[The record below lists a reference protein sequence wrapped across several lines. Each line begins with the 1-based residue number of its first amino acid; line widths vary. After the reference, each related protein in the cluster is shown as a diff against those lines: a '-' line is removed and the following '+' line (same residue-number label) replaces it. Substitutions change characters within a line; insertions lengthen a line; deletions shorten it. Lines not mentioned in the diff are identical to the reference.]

1 MSARWIK
8 LLRDARL
15 ARGRLL
21 MIVIALAASI
31 AAVVAMLA
39 TWTVMSREVPRN
51 YIGTNPASA
60 QLEFEGSIDADL
72 LAQIAARP
80 GIAAAEL
87 AGSGSARVEVA
98 PDKWLPMRTFVV
110 PDFARLRI
118 NTLGRETGAWPPQTG
133 TLLIERS
140 ALALSG
146 GAVGR
151 DLTVA
156 FKRSGRHQVM
166 LGGVVHDPGLAPA
179 WQEQMLYGYATP
191 QTMAQLGE
199 PVTLDLLKIVVADAP
214 GDRAAIERTARA
226 LVAWLDGRGVKVH
239 EARIPPPLRHP
250 HQVQMET
257 ILLML
262 LMFSLLL
269 LALGGVLC
277 ATIIGALLGE
287 QVRQIGIMKALGARP
302 GQLIAMYAAQVGA
315 LAALALAIALPLGVA
330 GGRGLIAVLGELLNL
345 KIASTALPW
354 MLYAATVAVGLAVPL
369 LAALVPIL
377 AATRITVQ
385 SAMQDRNVSRGA
397 GWLTRLTGFGAL
409 SDPAI
414 LLALRNVARRR
425 TRFALTLLLLSGAG
439 AMFLTSMNLQAGW
452 ENTVAQAAA
461 ARKFD
466 LELRL
471 QGNPDAQRV
480 MAIAAGAVPVRRAE
494 GWSIAAASPAATDGL
509 EISQRYPDGGHGS
522 FALRAAPP
530 DTSLM
535 VHAMRAGRWLRADD
549 GPAAVINDTALA
561 AVFPQAR
568 IGTSID
574 LSVEGKVHTYRLVG
588 IVHEN
593 LAAGAVYVTPAAF
606 ALASGSGD
614 GVNAVRLALA
624 DPAQPAAA
632 AKAISAALARE
643 GIEVKGVMTEASFAA
658 AQGGH
663 IAILVWALGF
673 IAAMMAVVGLLGLA
687 SSLGSSVLER
697 TREFGIMRALG
708 ASSAAV
714 VRSVM
719 VEGML
724 TALASFVVAVVVAAA
739 PSAVVGAIL
748 ASISNQPLTLK
759 LSPGAAAMWLAGVL
773 LAALV
778 ASYFPATRAAG
789 LTIKQTMDWE
799 YK

>member
-8 LLRDARL
+8 LLRDVRL

-39 TWTVMSREVPRN
+39 TWTVISREVPRN
-51 YIGTNPASA
+51 YVGTNPASA
-60 QLEFEGSIDADL
+60 QLEFEGSIDAAL
-72 LAQIAARP
+72 LAEIAARP
-80 GIAAAEL
+80 GIAAVEL
-87 AGSGSARVEVA
+87 AGTSSARVQVA
-98 PDKWLPMRTFVV
+98 PDQWLPMRIFVV

-118 NTLGRETGAWPPQTG
+118 NTLGREAGAWPPPTG

-151 DLTVA
+151 DLKVA
-156 FKRSGRHQVM
+156 FKRSGEHQVM
-166 LGGVVHDPGLAPA
+166 LSGVVHDPGMAPA
-179 WQEQMLYGYATP
+179 WQEQLLCGYATP
-191 QTMAQLGE
+191 QTMAQLVE
-199 PVTLDLLKIVVADAP
+199 PATLDLLKIVVTE
-214 GDRAAIERTARA
+214 GGNDRAAIEGTARA
-226 LVAWLDGRGVKVH
+226 LATWLDGRGVKVH

-262 LMFSLLL
+262 LMFSFLLL
-269 LALGGVLC
+269 VLGGVLC

-287 QVRQIGIMKALGARP
+287 QVRQIAIMKAIGARS
-302 GQLIAMYAAQVGA
+302 GQLAAMYAVQVAA
-315 LAALALAIALPLGVA
+315 LAALALAIAVPLGVA
-330 GGRGLIAVLGELLNL
+330 GGRGLIGVLGELLNL
-345 KIASTALPW
+345 RIASTALPW
-354 MLYAATVAVGLAVPL
+354 TLFASTVAVGLGVPL
-369 LAALVPIL
+369 LAALVPIR

-385 SAMQDRNVSRGA
+385 SAMQDRHVSRSA
-397 GWLTRLTGFGAL
+397 GWLPRWRGL
-409 SDPAI
+409 SDPAF

-452 ENTVAQAAA
+452 KNTVAQAAA
-461 ARKFD
+461 GRKFD

-471 QGNPDAQRV
+471 QGDAPSQRV
-480 MAIAAGAVPVRRAE
+480 MDLVGAAAAVRRSE
-494 GWSIAAASPAATDGL
+494 DWSIAAASPAAADGL

-530 DTSLM
+530 DTSLI
-535 VHAMRAGRWLRADD
+535 VHAMKAGRWLRSDD
-549 GPAAVINDTALA
+549 GQTAVINDQVLA
-561 AVFPQAR
+561 TVFPQAR

-574 LSVEGKVHTYRLVG
+574 LTVEGKVHSYRVVG

-593 LAAGAVYVTPAAF
+593 LAPGAVYVTPTAF
-606 ALASGSGD
+606 AAATGSG
-614 GVNAVRLALA
+614 GAVNAVRLALA
-624 DPAQPAAA
+624 DPAKVAAA
-632 AKAISAALARE
+632 AAAISAALDAD
-643 GIEVKGVMTEASFAA
+643 GIEVRGVMTAASFAA

-697 TREFGIMRALG
+697 TREFGILRALG
-708 ASSAAV
+708 ASSSVV
-714 VRSVM
+714 VRSVLM
-719 VEGML
+719 EGAL
-724 TALASFVVAVVVAAA
+724 TALVSALLALIVAAL

-748 ASISNQPLTLK
+748 ASISNQPLALQ
-759 LSPGAAAMWLAGVL
+759 LSPLAAALWLGGVL
-773 LAALV
+773 AAALAA
-778 ASYFPATRAAG
+778 SYVPATRAAR
-789 LTIKQTMDWE
+789 LTIKQTMDGE
-799 YK
+799 YA